1 MTQNFQQELAVY
13 NANLIELLAYA
24 GRYVVIRGQEIQG
37 PFGSLEQAWRAGR
50 MSYGAGPFL
59 VKQIRGDAASAVQ
72 AS

>member
-24 GRYVVIRGQEIQG
+24 GRYVVIRGEEIQG

-50 MSYGAGPFL
+50 TTYGAGPFL
-59 VKQIRGDAASAVQ
+59 VKQIQGETAFPGQ